1 MEGFQSRLRKS
12 TSVRCHC
19 LLAPTVMFISKI
31 HISCALQART
41 SRGSS
46 DVDDRELPAGRWTAL
61 DVTPWRRRL
70 KSLRPVRQVYTRYGG
85 GGASAWHHIWWKRIQ
100 TARSAGSLAADHC
113 PAHVHARHRGEGW
126 IARVRFSYLVSTVE
140 LISIVPVKNV
150 PLQRVVNRL
159 LSDVQVR
166 LPDCRRSWWL
176 TRRTT
181 CLANQ

>member
-1 MEGFQSRLRKS
+1 VSR
-12 TSVRCHC
+12 V
-19 LLAPTVMFISKI
+19 FISEGTGAGI
-31 HISCALQART
+31 YVF
-41 SRGSS
+41 S
-46 DVDDRELPAGRWTAL
+46 D
-61 DVTPWRRRL
+61 
-70 KSLRPVRQVYTRYGG
+70 
-85 GGASAWHHIWWKRIQ
+85 
-100 TARSAGSLAADHC
+100 DHC

-126 IARVRFSYLVSTVE
+126 IARVRFSYLGSTVE

-181 CLANQ
+181 CLVNQWAVVRGPGRIELLSKPAPSAKQIAEAEYDPAHERVHVIFQDGTTEQVNI

>member
-1 MEGFQSRLRKS
+1 MSR
-12 TSVRCHC
+12 V
-19 LLAPTVMFISKI
+19 FISEGTGAGI
-31 HISCALQART
+31 YVF
-41 SRGSS
+41 S
-46 DVDDRELPAGRWTAL
+46 D
-61 DVTPWRRRL
+61 
-70 KSLRPVRQVYTRYGG
+70 
-85 GGASAWHHIWWKRIQ
+85 
-100 TARSAGSLAADHC
+100 DHC

-126 IARVRFSYLVSTVE
+126 IARVRFSYLSNAVE

-181 CLANQ
+181 CLANQWAIVRGPGRIELLSKPAPRARQIAEAEYDPANEQVQVIFQDGTTEQVKL

>member
-1 MEGFQSRLRKS
+1 MSRVFKSEGTGAGIYVF
-12 TSVRCHC
+12 
-19 LLAPTVMFISKI
+19 
-31 HISCALQART
+31 
-41 SRGSS
+41 S
-46 DVDDRELPAGRWTAL
+46 D
-61 DVTPWRRRL
+61 
-70 KSLRPVRQVYTRYGG
+70 
-85 GGASAWHHIWWKRIQ
+85 
-100 TARSAGSLAADHC
+100 DHC

-126 IARVRFSYLVSTVE
+126 IARARFSYLSNTVE

-181 CLANQ
+181 CLANQWAVVGKAGRIEILSKPAPSAKQIAEAEYDPANEQVHVVFQDGTTEQVQL